1 MGKLLLLLGGS
12 LVLTGAGGAATRAG
26 STRDIPVK
34 ATRANEVRPVASTNA
49 FAWAVRHWSSSHRSS
64 HYDAYVQIGKGTPV
78 KINAPGTSAFPGGI
92 SGDTLVFEQWHRGHA
107 DIVFYSLSRKARFAP
122 PAGVDSARADEV
134 APSRAGDWLLFERLD
149 NSSLAFFMRN
159 LVTGEQV
166 QLRRWP
172 PLAPRRARSL
182 TGSTQ
187 VNGNFAVFSFGRP
200 YVYDI
205 PQRQLN
211 ARANGYLL
219 EQYFSPASISETGTI
234 YAVARS
240 LDGPCQTGHPA
251 RSLVRFGV
259 GEDAYTTVTTVPRG
273 FYVGSSYAVDEGG
286 RTTIYY
292 ERRNCTTGR
301 SDIYKTID
309 PN

>member
-1 MGKLLLLLGGS
+1 M
-12 LVLTGAGGAATRAG
+12 
-26 STRDIPVK
+26 
-34 ATRANEVRPVASTNA
+34 
-49 FAWAVRHWSSSHRSS
+49 
-64 HYDAYVQIGKGTPV
+64 
-78 KINAPGTSAFPGGI
+78 
-92 SGDTLVFEQWHRGHA
+92 
-107 DIVFYSLSRKARFAP
+107 
-122 PAGVDSARADEV
+122 
-134 APSRAGDWLLFERLD
+134 
-149 NSSLAFFMRN
+149 
-159 LVTGEQV
+159 
-166 QLRRWP
+166 
-172 PLAPRRARSL
+172 

-234 YAVARS
+234 YAVVRW
-240 LDGPCQTGHPA
+240 LDGPCQADHPA

-292 ERRNCTTGR
+292 ERRDCTTGR